1 MVKQKHTISELHCHY
16 HHHHHHNHHSG
27 KLQRQ
32 ETQTQPHPPPG
43 NCHAISDK
51 SKIKVRLLSASVPF
65 EVNAG
70 LFFWPW
76 NFYPKSNSP
85 LAIAC
90 LFERVHQVQGVLR
103 GKVTNAEDKIIE
115 LDLIILQ

>member
-1 MVKQKHTISELHCHY
+1 MNFIAIIIIIITIII
-16 HHHHHHNHHSG
+16 NG

-90 LFERVHQVQGVLR
+90 LFERVHQLHGVLR
-103 GKVTNAEDKIIE
+103 GEVTNAEDKIIE
-115 LDLIILQ
+115 LYPITLPRREICIGL